1 MRTLMMA
8 SFHIDLWMEAISWP
22 LACSDAKLW
31 PELMKISAGAFALS
45 VVGST
50 IMFNSLLS
58 IPAALIDDTNIHR
71 EMRHYRF
78 LPSLNA
84 LAVMA
89 VPFCIAT
96 SMLAPSFWLS
106 AFALPALMLALGGF
120 TAILNHRLLADF
132 RRRLFWLVTLSVVAG
147 LFVLAM
153 RVCQGIS
160 PTVED
165 AGIGVSVIL
174 VVIGVAVSFVAV
186 QMSDA
191 TQISLLVA
199 EKVKDWHDV
208 ERFRIKSKWCE
219 VEAMYDAY
227 HRKYPRRTATDA
239 VLLSILADTS
249 LAVDR
254 VKKFQITGG
263 PGIALYGLRDYY
275 KHMILARENTGKL
288 LIMFEAGQTG
298 DIRFVSDRNT
308 SDPDRESD
316 SDPG

>member
-1 MRTLMMA
+1 MMVWYQ
-8 SFHIDLWMEAISWP
+8 IDLWMDAVSRP

-31 PELMKISAGAFALS
+31 PELLKISAAAFALS

-58 IPAALIDDTNIHR
+58 IPSALVDDAKIHR
-71 EMRHYRF
+71 EMRCYRF

-84 LAVMA
+84 VAVMA

-96 SMLAPSFWLS
+96 SMLASSFWLS
-106 AFALPALMLALGGF
+106 AFVLPALMLGLGGF
-120 TAILNHRLLADF
+120 TAILDLRLLADF
-132 RRRLFWLVTLSVVAG
+132 RRRLLWSVICSVVVG
-147 LFVLAM
+147 LFVVAM
-153 RVCQGIS
+153 RVHQGIS
-160 PTVED
+160 PTFEA
-165 AGIGVSVIL
+165 AGIGVSVVL
-174 VVIGVAVSFVAV
+174 VAVGVAVSFAAV
-186 QMSDA
+186 HMSDA

-199 EKVKDWHDV
+199 KKVKDWHDV
-208 ERFRIKSKWCE
+208 ERFRIKSKWRE

-298 DIRFVSDRNT
+298 DIRFVSDRDT
-308 SDPDRESD
+308 PDPDDESDPDAE
-316 SDPG
+316 